1 MKVQIKKVRPNAI
14 IPKYASL
21 GASGADV
28 CAAIDSPVTIHPGET
43 TLVPLGFSMAVPD
56 GFGAFLLPRS
66 GLGTKSGIVLGNLVG
81 LCDSDYRGEYMAA
94 IWYRKDGEA
103 FTINP
108 GDRIAQMVIIPTVQA
123 EFYVVDELSST
134 ERGANGFGSTGCN

>member
-1 MKVQIKKVRPNAI
+1 MKIKIKKLRPSAV
-14 IPKYASL
+14 IPSYSTF
-21 GASGADV
+21 GSSGADV
-28 CAAIDSPVTIHPGET
+28 CAAIDEPVTIHPGET
-43 TLVPLGFSMAVPD
+43 KIVPLGFSLSFPQ

-66 GLGTKSGIVLGNLVG
+66 GLGAKSGIVLANLVG

-108 GDRIAQMVIIPTVQA
+108 GDRIAQIVIMPTNQV
-123 EFYVVDELSST
+123 EFDEVECLDQT
-134 ERGANGFGSTGCN
+134 ERGAGGFGSSGI